1 MAFFI
6 AVDLRLAVD
15 GVLRVCVGFGG
26 RVVVVGGGGGGG
38 GGGGSGAR
46 SNGDDTCPV
55 VGVTGVC
62 CPRAKELTVFVTA
75 GASGLT

>member
-1 MAFFI
+1 M
-6 AVDLRLAVD
+6 VVLWLQLLAVASSSA
-15 GVLRVCVGFGG
+15 GVGVF
-26 RVVVVGGGGGGG
+26 

-62 CPRAKELTVFVTA
+62 CPRAKKLTVFVTA